1 MEPRAHHILIGVF
14 TLLIA
19 TGAILFS
26 LWLAKTGSDNKTK
39 DYTVVFTEA
48 VRGLNRGGAVQ
59 YNGIRIGEV
68 TKLELDPNDIRRVL
82 VSISIQE
89 SIPVKKDTLAR
100 LALTGITG
108 TSVIELTGGSPDSP
122 DLEDEDKT
130 DDYPALIMAT
140 PSPMAELMAGGEELV
155 TNVSELLIN
164 ANAFLSSDNAQRIGH
179 SIEQLERL
187 LGQLADGSES
197 LPALFT
203 SLNNASNEAEKMLKE
218 TRNLITKE
226 GSGAFAKA
234 NEAMQ
239 NLSQT
244 TQDLQKMLAENAPAI
259 NQGSQGFA
267 QIAPAMQ
274 ELRQTL
280 SNIKIITQE
289 LQNSPTDYL
298 LGGDKIQEFQP

>member
-19 TGAILFS
+19 TGAILFA

-140 PSPMAELMAGGEELV
+140 PSPMAELMAGGEELM

-244 TQDLQKMLAENAPAI
+244 TQDLQKMLAENVPAI

>member
-203 SLNNASNEAEKMLKE
+203 SLSNASNEAEKMLKE

>member
-14 TLLIA
+14 TLVIA
-19 TGAILFS
+19 IGAILFA

-48 VRGLNRGGAVQ
+48 VRGLSRGGAVQ

-68 TKLELDPNDIRRVL
+68 TMLELDPQDIRRVL
-82 VSISIQE
+82 VSITIQE
-89 SIPVKKDTLAR
+89 SIPVKTDTKAR

-108 TSVIELTGGSPDSP
+108 TSVIELTGGSPNSP
-122 DLEDEDKT
+122 DLVDEDLT
-130 DDYPALIMAT
+130 DNYPAFIMAT
-140 PSPMAELMAGGEELV
+140 PSPIAELMAGGEELI

-164 ANAFLSSDNAQRIGH
+164 ANAFLSSDNAKRIGN

-187 LGQLADGSES
+187 LEQLADGSEG
-197 LPALFT
+197 LPELFA
-203 SLNNASNEAEKMLKE
+203 SLNRASVEAEKMLSE
-218 TRNLITKE
+218 TRTLITKD

-239 NLSQT
+239 SLNKT
-244 TQDLQKMLAENAPAI
+244 TQELQKIVADNAPAI
-259 NQGSQGFA
+259 QQGTQGFS
-267 QIAPAMQ
+267 QLAPAMQ

-280 SNIKIITQE
+280 SHIKNITQE
-289 LQNSPTDYL
+289 LQNNPSDYL
-298 LGGDKIQEFQP
+298 LGGDKLQEFQP

>member
-19 TGAILFS
+19 TGAILFA

-140 PSPMAELMAGGEELV
+140 PSPMAELMAGGEELM

-187 LGQLADGSES
+187 LEQLADGSES

>member
-19 TGAILFS
+19 TGAILFA

>member
-187 LGQLADGSES
+187 LEQLADGSES

>member
-140 PSPMAELMAGGEELV
+140 PSPMAELMAGGEELM

-187 LGQLADGSES
+187 LEQLADGSES

-203 SLNNASNEAEKMLKE
+203 SLNNASNEAEKMLRE

>member
-19 TGAILFS
+19 TGAILFA

-140 PSPMAELMAGGEELV
+140 PSPMAELMAGGEELM

-187 LGQLADGSES
+187 LEQLADGSES

-203 SLNNASNEAEKMLKE
+203 SLSNASNEAEKMLKE

-298 LGGDKIQEFQP
+298 LGSDKIQEFQP

>member
-19 TGAILFS
+19 TGAVLFA

-48 VRGLNRGGAVQ
+48 VRGLSRGSAVQ

-68 TKLELDPNDIRRVL
+68 TRLELDPQDIRRVL
-82 VSISIQE
+82 VSITIQE
-89 SIPVKKDTLAR
+89 TIPVKENTKAR

-108 TSVIELTGGSPDSP
+108 TSVIELTGGTPDSP
-122 DLEDEDKT
+122 DLVAPEGEKK
-130 DDYPALIMAT
+130 PIIMAT
-140 PSPMAELMAGGEELV
+140 PSPIAQLMAGGEELM

-164 ANAFLSSDNAQRIGH
+164 ANAFLSSDNAKRIGN
-179 SIEQLERL
+179 SIEQLEKL
-187 LGQLADGSES
+187 LEQLADGTQD
-197 LPALFT
+197 LPDLFA
-203 SLNNASNEAEKMLKE
+203 SLNSASAEAEKMLKE
-218 TRNLITKE
+218 TRQLITKE

-239 NLSQT
+239 NL
-244 TQDLQKMLAENAPAI
+244 TQATQELQHILKDNAPAI

-280 SNIKIITQE
+280 ANIKAITQE
-289 LQNSPTDYL
+289 LHNNPAQYM
-298 LGGDKIQEFQP
+298 LGGDTIQEFQP